1 MYTARTH
8 TNTYTP
14 SRADTVCELAVNW
27 WERVHIAAPMVYT
40 YTLTQRSIAL
50 TQQPLP
56 TQNHLVLLLSTLVC
70 YRHSL
75 CSHGNIFRCALQKRF
90 YFDRCQIFRPTTE
103 KSVRVCCYWN
113 DFSFRCAIHVNVN
126 FCSSI
131 WYSNESWAI
140 STEFRL
146 FVFLNLSDTQY
157 FSHRLSSHNHLSS
170 GKENGS
176 KIIKNSEMNEVNR

>member
-1 MYTARTH
+1 MRACRQLVRARAH
-8 TNTYTP
+8 C
-14 SRADTVCELAVNW
+14 SA
-27 WERVHIAAPMVYT
+27 HGT

-176 KIIKNSEMNEVNR
+176 KIIKNSEMNGVNR